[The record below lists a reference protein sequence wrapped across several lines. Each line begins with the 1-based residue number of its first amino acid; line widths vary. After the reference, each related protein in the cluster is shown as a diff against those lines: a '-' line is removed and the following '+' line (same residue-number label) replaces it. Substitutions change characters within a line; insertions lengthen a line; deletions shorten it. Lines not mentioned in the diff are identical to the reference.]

1 MEMEKTVSEIDDR
14 VAEEQQQKAAREQEL
29 REVDG
34 GELEI
39 CACAEV
45 INIGNAVKK
54 TEVQS
59 NEHDRKKRG
68 Y

>member
-1 MEMEKTVSEIDDR
+1 MET
-14 VAEEQQQKAAREQEL
+14 L
-29 REVDG
+29 REVDDRD
-34 GELEI
+34 LEI